1 MPENRDM
8 DHDTLITL
16 VQQVKNLTEAIQK
29 METTLNNLRQSFVT
43 RSEFEN
49 VKIAV
54 MGVANDGGLIKKVD
68 ELEQDFA
75 KRKGTW
81 STLQVV
87 WTIGV
92 ALVGILLTIIAQK

>member
-1 MPENRDM
+1 MPENKDM

-16 VQQVKNLTEAIQK
+16 VEQVKNLTEAIRK
-29 METTLNNLRQSFVT
+29 MELTLNNLRESFVT
-43 RSEFEN
+43 RAEFEN

-54 MGVANDGGLIKKVD
+54 MGIANDGGLIKKVD
-68 ELEQDFA
+68 DLEQDFA
-75 KRKGTW
+75 KRKGSW

-87 WTIGV
+87 WTVGV